1 MSRHTLSVL
10 VEDKPGVLTR
20 VAGLFARRDFN
31 IESLAVGPTEH
42 PDVSRITLVVT
53 VEDHPLEQVT
63 KQLNKLINVIKIV
76 ELDPASSVQREL
88 LLVKVRADQDTRAEI
103 LATVQLFR
111 AKIVDVSVDAVTVEA
126 TGDREK
132 IEALLRVLEPFGVKE
147 LVQSGL
153 VAIGRGSRSI
163 ADRPLRA
170 VSEDNRDHRENR
182 DGRDNR
188 DPREPRDNRDTS
200 RSHRKQMSDHG

>member
-76 ELDPASSVQREL
+76 ELDPAASVQREL

-132 IEALLRVLEPFGVKE
+132 IDALLRVLEPFGIKE
-147 LVQSGL
+147 LVQSGM

-170 VSEDNRDHRENR
+170 VASDER
-182 DGRDNR
+182 DGHRHSDPR
-188 DPREPRDNRDTS
+188 DPRT
-200 RSHRKQMSDHG
+200 HRKQMSDHG